1 METYL
6 EIETLIK
13 RIFNSF
19 RHEVEAVLDKRLS
32 GSEYRVLSLISSG
45 LTKTSELAK
54 TLDVSASHITAI
66 TDTLVEEQF
75 ITRHRSEVDRRI
87 IELKLTS
94 KAEEF
99 VKEIDK
105 KKKEMIVKRFAVF
118 SDYEQAEFRKLL
130 KKLADGSIK

>member
-45 LTKTSELAK
+45 LTKTSDLAK

-66 TDTLVEEQF
+66 TDTLVEEKL

-94 KAEEF
+94 NAEEF

-118 SDYEQAEFRKLL
+118 
-130 KKLADGSIK
+130 

>member
-54 TLDVSASHITAI
+54 ALDVSASHITAI
-66 TDTLVEEQF
+66 TDTLVEEAY

-87 IELKLTS
+87 IELRLTPE
-94 KAEEF
+94 AEKF

-118 SDYEQAEFRKLL
+118 SEQEQAEFRQLL
-130 KKLADGSIK
+130 KKLADGANQ